1 MAGQGGVTMGGPS
14 GFTHTKKNLPTL
26 KKITGAGGGGSKPYV
41 SPYSLKAIQKP

>member
-1 MAGQGGVTMGGPS
+1 MGGPT

-26 KKITGAGGGGSKPYV
+26 KKIAGAGGGKPYV